1 MTINEICDML
11 RKELFNNDY
20 YYGFIFDN
28 HKYTPDMNNGFDFEF
43 YNLSM
48 TIYRIQNP
56 LITMKEKIGT
66 CIDACM
72 LMRYLLNK
80 CNISNKIWLLHFK
93 NRNKVHT
100 ILTFEAESKV
110 IYLELTPQSKNPSY
124 GKEIIY
130 ENFNEFILQFVNNEI
145 DIEDIT
151 EQLIIGEQPLVLI
164 NKTNN

>member
-20 YYGFIFDN
+20 NYGFIFDN
-28 HKYTPDMNNGFDFEF
+28 HKYTPDMNNGFDFKF

-56 LITMKEKIGT
+56 IITMKEKIGT
-66 CIDACM
+66 CIDVCM

-110 IYLELTPQSKNPSY
+110 VYLELTPQSKNPSY

-130 ENFNEFILQFVNNEI
+130 ENFNEFISQFVNNEI
-145 DIEDIT
+145 DIEDVT

-164 NKTNN
+164 NKTNK